1 VSKYLVEMTG
11 ISKSFPGVNALKN
24 VDLSLNKGEILGLV
38 GENGAG
44 KSTLMKVLSG
54 YFPRNSYD
62 GKIYI
67 NKKEITINTI
77 TDAENNNISLIP
89 QEISLVQELSIG
101 ENIYLNHE
109 PNKLGLINEEKLYS
123 NSKFHMEKLNLKL
136 DPRMQVKN
144 CSIAIQG
151 LISIA
156 KALSKEIKI
165 LILDEPTAFLTEDEI
180 AILFNILKNL
190 KKEGISSIFIS
201 HKISEIF
208 EICDRVSVMR
218 DGEMIRTK
226 NIAETNKEEL
236 IEIMINRNISN
247 MFPKEFIEIG
257 DILFEIKNFYVRNAK
272 TKRYIVNDVS
282 FSARRGEVVG
292 IFGLVGS
299 GRTELAMSIF
309 GVTPKNLYSGE
320 VYLYGKKVSINSPGS
335 AIKNRLGFITEDKQK
350 FGLFL
355 DFDIKFNISISN
367 LDAVSNMFVINDDKE
382 VQYTQKL
389 VNQLKIKIAN
399 LNSKAKQLS
408 GGNQQ
413 KVILAKWLAKNLNVL
428 ILDEPTKGID
438 VGAKVEIYKLINELS
453 KKNMAIILISSELP
467 EILGMSDRILV
478 MHRGFLKGELKRD
491 HASESKILHLAT
503 GGLFEEI
510 N

>member
-1 VSKYLVEMTG
+1 VDNLLVEMKS
-11 ISKSFPGVNALKN
+11 ISKTFPGVNALKN
-24 VDLSLNKGEILGLV
+24 IDFSLNKNEIIGLV

-44 KSTLMKVLSG
+44 KSTLMKILSG
-54 YFPRNSYD
+54 YFPKNTYS

-67 NKKEITINTI
+67 NGKEVNINSVI
-77 TDAENNNISLIP
+77 DAENNNIALIP
-89 QEISLVQELSIG
+89 QEICLVQELTIG

-109 PNKLGLINEEKLYS
+109 PNKLGLIDEEELYS
-123 NSKFHMEKLNLKL
+123 SSIFHMEKLNLKL
-136 DPRMQVKN
+136 DPRIQVKN

-156 KALSKEIKI
+156 KVLSRKIKI
-165 LILDEPTAFLTEDEI
+165 LILDEPTAFLTEEEI
-180 AILFNILKNL
+180 LVLFKILKNL

-218 DGEMIRTK
+218 DGEMIGTK
-226 NIAETNKEEL
+226 NISDTNNEEI
-236 IEIMINRNISN
+236 IEMMINRNLSN
-247 MFPKEFIEIG
+247 MYPKEFTEIG
-257 DILFEIKNFYVRNAK
+257 DTLFEIRNFSVKNAK
-272 TKRYIVNDVS
+272 TKRNMVNDVS
-282 FSARRGEVVG
+282 FSVKKGEVVG

-309 GVTPKNLYSGE
+309 GVVPKNLYSGDIFIND
-320 VYLYGKKVSINSPGS
+320 KKVEIRSPVN
-335 AIKNRLGFITEDKQK
+335 AIENKLGFITEDKHK

-355 DFDIKFNISISN
+355 DFDVKFNISIAN
-367 LDAVSNMFVINDDKE
+367 LDNIANLFVINDDRE
-382 VQYTQKL
+382 VRYTQEL

-399 LNSKAKQLS
+399 LQSKVRQLS

-453 KKNMAIILISSELP
+453 DKKMAIILISSELT

-478 MHRGFLKGELKRD
+478 MHRGFLKGELKREI
-491 HASESKILHLAT
+491 ATEANVLHLAT
-503 GGLFEEI
+503 GGLFENI